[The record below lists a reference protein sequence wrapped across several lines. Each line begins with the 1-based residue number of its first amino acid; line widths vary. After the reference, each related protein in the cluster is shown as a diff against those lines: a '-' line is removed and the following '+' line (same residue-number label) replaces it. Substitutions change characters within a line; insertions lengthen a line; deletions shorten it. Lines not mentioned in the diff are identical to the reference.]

1 MQSALN
7 AKLDLDAPSGMEI
20 ARGHPTP
27 FGDTQGAKD
36 LVDLSTIVGDG
47 DRKFQQGSEID
58 RGLMA
63 RGQEILE
70 ATDRATRGDAVAE
83 RIFETAGRD
92 KVVDHDMF
100 TKNPGFIEDVLTHPW
115 QDDGKAA
122 STLTDWIKE
131 DANSA
136 DPLANSRAGE
146 TARAIANY
154 MGIVRLRCST

>member
-1 MQSALN
+1 M
-7 AKLDLDAPSGMEI
+7 
-20 ARGHPTP
+20 
-27 FGDTQGAKD
+27 
-36 LVDLSTIVGDG
+36 VDLSTIVGDG

-70 ATDRATRGDAVAE
+70 ATDGATRGDAVAE

-136 DPLANSRAGE
+136 DPLANS
-146 TARAIANY
+146 
-154 MGIVRLRCST
+154 